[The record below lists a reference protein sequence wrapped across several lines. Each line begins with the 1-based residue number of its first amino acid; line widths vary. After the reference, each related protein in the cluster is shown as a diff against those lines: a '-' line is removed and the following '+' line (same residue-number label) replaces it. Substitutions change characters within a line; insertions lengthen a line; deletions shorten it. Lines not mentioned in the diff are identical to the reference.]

1 MIVTGLLQ
9 NSALVLKIEQAMVL
23 VLVYVAYLIIKLA
36 KKSAQCFSTTSFIDK
51 TMFLYSKTQLLFVLH
66 AH

>member
-9 NSALVLKIEQAMVL
+9 NPDLVLKTEQAMVL
-23 VLVYVAYLIIKLA
+23 VLAFVAYLIIKLA
-36 KKSAQCFSTTSFIDK
+36 KKSAQSFPTTSFIGK

-66 AH
+66 AY